1 MLSPRLVL
9 LAGPVQQAGRGPDPP
24 EEPSVLESD
33 TPNSGPALVP
43 EARGLPAPKGPLSSG
58 YSLGPW
64 SSSGLLGLGI
74 RQAGALQAGGTET
87 HKPAAGSTRPAAPLI
102 AGARVHGRSPRVGAE
117 LQRAPGPGGDPDA
130 DCTTTQ
136 GL

>member
-74 RQAGALQAGGTET
+74 RAGRGPAGRGNRDPQACRWLDTSGSTSDSGCSGSWSEPQGRCRA
-87 HKPAAGSTRPAAPLI
+87 AAGS
-102 AGARVHGRSPRVGAE
+102 GARR
-117 LQRAPGPGGDPDA
+117 GPG
-130 DCTTTQ
+130 C
-136 GL
+136 